1 MRSSGVVLNTFTVV
15 GVLVRAAGS
24 GNLSLAR
31 CVHGLVRKY
40 KPEQDPIAGTALLD
54 SYARCASAFD
64 SRRVFEGM
72 KNASLI
78 SNNAVIAGPVHNEL
92 LEGAVLLFNRFRRN
106 GMLPGKLTDAVGLP
120 SKFLDKAGPSVWKA
134 LLSGCTLNQNV
145 ELGELAARRLSET
158 EEKGCDAL

>member
-1 MRSSGVVLNTFTVV
+1 MSVELFSNMRSSGVVLNTFTVV

-106 GMLPGKLTDAVGLP
+106 GMLPGPITMLP
-120 SKFLDKAGPSVWKA
+120 LI
-134 LLSGCTLNQNV
+134 
-145 ELGELAARRLSET
+145 
-158 EEKGCDAL
+158 KGCAFLGSWPVCEAAH